1 MNSPTLFAP
10 SDSVVLDLLRQH
22 PEMTVAQLAL
32 ELDVT
37 ATAVR
42 QRLTRLLGQG
52 LVERRVVKA
61 VRGRPS
67 HYYALTELGRRQ
79 AGDNFS
85 DLAVA
90 LWDEVRA
97 VQDPEVRRGLLQR
110 VAHRMAE
117 KYADQVTGETV
128 GERMDALAEVYRDRN
143 IPLEVNHG
151 AGQKTSL
158 PVLTALACPYPELAE
173 KDRSVCAMERMMF
186 AELLGANLRLSQCRL
201 DGGACCT
208 FE

>member
-1 MNSPTLFAP
+1 MATQALFA
-10 SDSVVLDLLRQH
+10 STDSIVLDLLRQR
-22 PEMTVAQLAL
+22 ELTVSQLSIQI
-32 ELDVT
+32 DVT

-42 QRLTRLLGQG
+42 QRLTRLMGQG

-67 HYYALTELGRRQ
+67 HYYALTERGRRQ
-79 AGDNFS
+79 TGDNFS

-97 VQDPEVRRGLLQR
+97 VQDLEIRRGLLQR

-117 KYADQVTGETV
+117 KYADQVQGETV
-128 GERMDALAEVYRDRN
+128 AQRMEALADVYRDRQ
-143 IPLEVNHG
+143 IPLEVSHDAND
-151 AGQKTSL
+151 KTSL
-158 PVLTALACPYPELAE
+158 PVLTALACPYPDLAE

-186 AELLGANLRLSQCRL
+186 AELLGSNVRLTQCRL
-201 DGGACCT
+201 DGGVCCT

>member
-1 MNSPTLFAP
+1 MISQASFTS
-10 SDSVVLDLLRQH
+10 SDSVVLDLLRQRD
-22 PEMTVAQLAL
+22 EMTVAQLAKS
-32 ELDVT
+32 LDVT

-42 QRLTRLLGQG
+42 QRLSRLLGQG

-61 VRGRPS
+61 SRGRPS
-67 HYYALTELGRRQ
+67 HYYALTDRGRRQ
-79 AGDNFS
+79 TGDNFS
-85 DLAVA
+85 DLAIA

-97 VQDPEVRRGLLQR
+97 VRDPEVRRGLVQR
-110 VAHRMAE
+110 VAQRMAE

-128 GERMDALAEVYRDRN
+128 GERMEALAGVYRNRQ
-143 IPLEVNHG
+143 IPLEVNHD
-151 AGQKTSL
+151 GQKSL

-186 AELLGANLRLSQCRL
+186 AELLDADLRLSQCRL

>member
-1 MNSPTLFAP
+1 MPQTLFAS
-10 SDSVVLDLLRQH
+10 SDSVVLDLLRQRD
-22 PEMTVAQLAL
+22 ELTVAQLAT
-32 ELDVT
+32 ELGVT

-42 QRLTRLLGQG
+42 QRLTRLMVQG

-67 HYYALTELGRRQ
+67 HYYALTENGRRQ
-79 AGDNFS
+79 TGDNFS
-85 DLAVA
+85 DLAIA

-97 VQDPEVRRGLLQR
+97 VRDPEVRRGLVQR

-117 KYADQVTGETV
+117 KYADQVTGDTV
-128 GERMDALAEVYRDRN
+128 GERMEALADVYRERQ
-143 IPLEVNHG
+143 IPLEVNHD
-151 AGQKTSL
+151 AEQKSL
-158 PVLTALACPYPELAE
+158 PVLTAHACPYPDLAE
-173 KDRSVCAMERMMF
+173 KDRSVCAMERLMF

>member
-1 MNSPTLFAP
+1 MSPQPQFA
-10 SDSVVLDLLRQH
+10 STDSVVLDLLRQR
-22 PEMTVAQLAL
+22 ELTVAQLSL
-32 ELDVT
+32 QLDVT

-42 QRLTRLLGQG
+42 QRLTRLMGQG

-67 HYYALTELGRRQ
+67 HFYALTERGRRQ
-79 AGDNFS
+79 TGDNFS

-97 VQDPEVRRGLLQR
+97 VRDPEIRRGLLQR

-128 GERMDALAEVYRDRN
+128 GERMEALAEVYRDRQ
-143 IPLEVNHG
+143 IPLEVSHDSNE
-151 AGQKTSL
+151 KTRL
-158 PVLTALACPYPELAE
+158 PVLTALACPYPDLAE
-173 KDRSVCAMERMMF
+173 KDRTVCSMERMMF
-186 AELLGANLRLSQCRL
+186 SELLGANVRLTQCRL